1 MGWNTFKERSEPRA
15 GVDGAELIVV
25 AVTAGVEVVAAGAAT
40 AAVVDEAEN
49 EELSLF
55 GKAKPRRDEDELEA
69 VFNEVVVVTK
79 PFVSGWFA
87 LVDEPIF
94 PLSGPLLLFAFDDEG
109 VTISIIWLLLLL
121 LLLVP
126 LLLLLLSFRPELEL
140 EPLIIFWVPDEPV
153 DADPDG
159 EGIGIEEVPAK
170 VAVDF

>member
-1 MGWNTFKERSEPRA
+1 M
-15 GVDGAELIVV
+15 V

-40 AAVVDEAEN
+40 AAVDEAEN

-121 LLLVP
+121 LLLLVP
-126 LLLLLLSFRPELEL
+126 LLLLLLLLSFRPELEL